1 MSLIRVGRCA
11 FCHKPS
17 DEQCCATCCTL
28 HWENVA
34 KEQQRAAESYRR
46 DVELGA

>member
-1 MSLIRVGRCA
+1 MERCA
-11 FCHKPS
+11 FCRKPADS
-17 DEQCCATCCTL
+17 KCCLTCATL

-34 KEQQRAAESYRR
+34 KERRREVESYRR